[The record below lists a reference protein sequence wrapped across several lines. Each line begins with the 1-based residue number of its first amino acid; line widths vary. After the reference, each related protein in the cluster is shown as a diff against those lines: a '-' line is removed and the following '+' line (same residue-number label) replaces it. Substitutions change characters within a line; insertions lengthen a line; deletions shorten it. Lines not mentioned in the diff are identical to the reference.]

1 MHLNRCIFFSTHMH
15 NGPIGFFDSGVG
27 GLTIWKAVVA
37 LLPNESTI
45 YLADSAHA
53 PYGEKTP
60 EAIYERSRIATQF
73 LISKGCKLIVVACNT
88 ATTNA
93 VALLRQNFE
102 VPFIGIEPAVKPAAL
117 STKTK
122 SIGVLAT
129 KGTLTSAL
137 FKRTAAQYAETHQ
150 INIVERVGE
159 GLVPL
164 IENPHRNEQV
174 LREKLDHFIAP
185 MRAAGVDFIVLGC
198 THYPLIAEVIQE
210 IAGPNI
216 ALLDAADPVAKQTKR
231 VLLKHQFETASAA
244 LVSHQF
250 FTTGNPS
257 DFDGVLMQLGGV
269 GFPPAIRVGL

>member
-1 MHLNRCIFFSTHMH
+1 MH

>member
-210 IAGPNI
+210 IAGPKI